1 MSIQLFVEGAI
12 LGITTTIPLKYGV
25 SLDPVDYGILLLRT
39 IDLLPR
45 NSNSIFNIDGDINF
59 FINFLIVL
67 TVIGVIITIVDIY
80 RKIQDDPTTR
90 LPVFGIGFLFGLI
103 LILMA

>member
-39 IDLLPR
+39 IALLPR
-45 NSNSIFNIDGDINF
+45 DSNSTFNIDGDINF

-67 TVIGVIITIVDIY
+67 TVIG
-80 RKIQDDPTTR
+80 
-90 LPVFGIGFLFGLI
+90 L
-103 LILMA
+103 

>member
-1 MSIQLFVEGAI
+1 MSIQLIVEGAF
-12 LGITTTIPLKYGV
+12 LGITTAIPLKYGV

-39 IDLLPR
+39 IALLPK
-45 NSNSIFNIDGDINF
+45 NSNFTFNIDGYINL
-59 FINFLIVL
+59 FINILIIL
-67 TVIGVIITIVDIY
+67 MVIGVITTIMDVY